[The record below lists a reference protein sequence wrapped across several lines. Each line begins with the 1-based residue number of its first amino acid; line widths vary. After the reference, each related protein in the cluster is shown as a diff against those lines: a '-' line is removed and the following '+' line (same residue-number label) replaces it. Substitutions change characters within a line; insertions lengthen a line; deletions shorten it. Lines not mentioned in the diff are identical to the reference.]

1 MLTYDQAAHERLIKD
16 YLHLYHTHTKKM
28 TTGTQVHKDMYGNA
42 IAIVGYISVVLKD
55 DVDILADLAKI
66 KQVRVIR

>member
-1 MLTYDQAAHERLIKD
+1 
-16 YLHLYHTHTKKM
+16 M